1 MQLYKLIF
9 LSLVLVTSA
18 SMTMAETK
26 VKMETTEIRGN
37 RELPNVLYIVPW
49 KQPPVGELVGKP
61 IESLLDEVLA
71 PLDREVFKRE
81 IEYYDWL
88 EKRRKIGI
96 R

>member
-9 LSLVLVTSA
+9 FGLVIVVSA

-26 VKMETTEIRGN
+26 VEMDTTEIHGN

-49 KQPPVGELVGKP
+49 KQSPVGELVGKP
-61 IESLLDEVLA
+61 MESLLNEVLA
-71 PLDREVFKRE
+71 PLDREVFKRK

-88 EKRRKIGI
+88 EQRRKVSI